1 MTRFAPI
8 ASALVLGAALLAAPS
23 LASAQGYYGPP
34 PGGGGYYANPP
45 GVMPGG
51 FYNRMGRLALGF
63 SIGLGG
69 MSSNAQGDIG
79 CSSCNYNPIAV
90 EVDGH
95 VGGMLSPRFGLM
107 LELQGNVQT
116 IEDNGQGGTVTLSQ
130 GTAMVAGQFWLT
142 PKLWIKGG
150 IGVAHL
156 SYDFTDPY
164 QTQSQ
169 PIDNGGAIM
178 GAAGYE
184 LYSTPEFAV
193 DLQGRIIDGSYKGIN
208 DHITSATVG
217 LGFNWY

>member
-1 MTRFAPI
+1 MTRLTHFV
-8 ASALVLGAALLAAPS
+8 SALVFGAVLLVPA

-34 PGGGGYYANPP
+34 PGGGGYYGGPP
-45 GVMPGG
+45 PTAPGG
-51 FYNRMGRLALGF
+51 YWNRTGQLALGF

-79 CSSCNYNPIAV
+79 CGTCNYNPVAV

-95 VGGMLSPRFGLM
+95 VGGMLSPRFALL
-107 LELQGNVQT
+107 LEFQGNVQT
-116 IEDNGQGGTVTLSQ
+116 VDDNGQGGTVTLSQ
-130 GTAMVAGQFWLT
+130 GTAMVAGQFWVT
-142 PKLWIKGG
+142 PKLWLKGG

-156 SYDFTDPY
+156 SYDYNDPY
-164 QTQSQ
+164 QTQEQ

-184 LYSTPEFAV
+184 VYSTPQFAL
-193 DLQGRIIDGSYKGIN
+193 DLQARIIEGSYKGI
-208 DHITSATVG
+208 DDQITSGTIG

>member
-1 MTRFAPI
+1 MTRLTHF
-8 ASALVLGAALLAAPS
+8 ASALVFGAVLLVPT

-34 PGGGGYYANPP
+34 PGGGGYYGGPP
-45 GVMPGG
+45 PVAPGG
-51 FYNRMGRLALGF
+51 FWAREGRLALGF

-69 MSSNAQGDIG
+69 MSSNAYGDIT
-79 CSSCNYNPIAV
+79 CSNCDYNPIAV
-90 EVDGH
+90 EIDGH
-95 VGGMLSPRFGLM
+95 VGGMLSSRFALL
-107 LELQGNVQT
+107 LELQGNIQT
-116 IEDNGQGGTVTLSQ
+116 VNDNGQGGTVTLSQ
-130 GTAMVAGQFWLT
+130 GVVMAAGQFWLT
-142 PKLWIKGG
+142 PKLWLKGG
-150 IGVAHL
+150 VGVAHL
-156 SYDFTDPY
+156 SYDYNDAY
-164 QTQSQ
+164 GSQSQ